1 MKFVKVSYIRI
12 YEIDKIVE
20 TFLNRDA
27 VEDFSVAV
35 TYSEIIAKNYSLSAG
50 QYFNVKILCMKKIKR
65 ENVRQ
70 IYNPF
75 VAVVASQIKSR
86 AGLLQVRLARDFF
99 CTVKYFRQ
107 TVHAHLNVVKF

>member
-35 TYSEIIAKNYSLSAG
+35 TYSEIIAKNYSL
-50 QYFNVKILCMKKIKR
+50 
-65 ENVRQ
+65 
-70 IYNPF
+70 
-75 VAVVASQIKSR
+75 
-86 AGLLQVRLARDFF
+86 
-99 CTVKYFRQ
+99 
-107 TVHAHLNVVKF
+107 

>member
-35 TYSEIIAKNYSLSAG
+35 TYAEIIAKNYSLSAG
-50 QYFNVKILCMKKIKR
+50 QYFDVTIDYVEITPEEFQTKMNA
-65 ENVRQ
+65 
-70 IYNPF
+70 F
-75 VAVVASQIKSR
+75 KSD
-86 AGLLQVRLARDFF
+86 LQ
-99 CTVKYFRQ
+99 KYFAESVELQNEISRQ
-107 TVHAHLNVVKF
+107 LENLVYEKI